1 MYHSIFA
8 SLPAL
13 NQTLI
18 ELNDFYVP
26 QYCNMVK
33 QQWGQEAYNNLMQN
47 LIFTQ
52 QMKLAEHHIYGS
64 TRIGIKYA
72 DTTMYARNITINGFD
87 TLGNVLVNEVLDAV
101 QLQID
106 TAHYQHALA
115 TKQYELTN
123 HLGNV
128 LATVLDRK
136 TNHQA
141 DVVSAQHYYPFGSTM
156 QTWEADGVE
165 YAYGFGGHEKI
176 DEVSGSGN
184 EVDMG
189 DRWLDTRL
197 GRTPK
202 PDMNA
207 VKYPAVSPYAYAVNN
222 PINVVDRDGKDAIYI
237 AFPSYK
243 ADGYPMTGHA
253 GVLLID
259 NKTGLTKYYEYGRYD
274 KPQLGV
280 VNSYAVSNV
289 IIGADGRP
297 TAESLNKVLK
307 QISDK
312 SGKGKEIEGAYI
324 ESDKFKEMDAYA
336 QKKLKENTDPNREP
350 YSITGNN
357 CGTFACDVIEQDK
370 SLDTPTI
377 IDPRPVSIVD
387 EYQDEFTPVSYDS
400 KNGTTIKYESGTV
413 KSSDTP
419 APKVT
424 PKKK

>member
-1 MYHSIFA
+1 MGCLKLSYGEKNYTGLKVVYS
-8 SLPAL
+8 
-13 NQTLI
+13 N
-18 ELNDFYVP
+18 
-26 QYCNMVK
+26 
-33 QQWGQEAYNNLMQN
+33 AYENENNC
-47 LIFTQ
+47 TG
-52 QMKLAEHHIYGS
+52 AY
-64 TRIGIKYA
+64 R
-72 DTTMYARNITINGFD
+72 
-87 TLGNVLVNEVLDAV
+87 
-101 QLQID
+101 
-106 TAHYQHALA
+106 
-115 TKQYELTN
+115 
-123 HLGNV
+123 
-128 LATVLDRK
+128 
-136 TNHQA
+136 
-141 DVVSAQHYYPFGSTM
+141 
-156 QTWEADGVE
+156 
-165 YAYGFGGHEKI
+165 YGFGGHEKI